1 MGIFSKK
8 TKEPLDASALAK
20 KVEEYNQKFLA
31 SQEQSKSKQASSLLL
46 LEDIDVNAVDVART
60 EMIKYVFEDMDE
72 GPFSGALRSAFTN
85 KKPNTILLTA
95 ASQVYLIALHTYSNP
110 DYSDEERIDDTE
122 VLKNYILKHY
132 RDELYLI
139 AVMTHAPIYAG
150 MSVAKLIAT
159 EKGVTWDEAVE
170 LSNKA
175 LGTSMIDLHNFG
187 LSLIQNF
194 SKQS

>member
-8 TKEPLDASALAK
+8 TKEPLESSDLAK

-31 SQEQSKSKQASSLLL
+31 SQEQSHNTQASSSLV

-60 EMIKYVFEDMDE
+60 EMIHYVFTQMEE

-85 KKPNTILLTA
+85 QKPNRILLTA

-110 DYSDEERIDDTE
+110 DYSEEERIEDTE
-122 VLKNYILKHY
+122 LLKNYILEHY

-150 MSVAKLIAT
+150 MSVAKIIAT
-159 EKGVTWDEAVE
+159 ENGVEWDEAVE

-187 LSLIQNF
+187 LSLIKNF